1 LAKINLRNADVP
13 HHVHLGSLLRGT
25 DTLCGIL
32 RILAASVLNK
42 PEMTVTAA
50 KGFVSSL
57 LDQHRRFYRLLTAIL
72 DCSPKADQHFSNL
85 IQHFFK
91 GLRDLVLHASYP
103 RWKNSVQ
110 QRLHSLWAEC
120 VVKMVHMSQE
130 SSFKA
135 IADDIV
141 SVLDTTTEISSRLP
155 GLRLAVCE
163 ALKPTVNAVVGDEIL
178 HSVVY
183 AKIQV

>member
-1 LAKINLRNADVP
+1 
-13 HHVHLGSLLRGT
+13 
-25 DTLCGIL
+25 
-32 RILAASVLNK
+32 
-42 PEMTVTAA
+42 M
-50 KGFVSSL
+50 
-57 LDQHRRFYRLLTAIL
+57 
-72 DCSPKADQHFSNL
+72 
-85 IQHFFK
+85 
-91 GLRDLVLHASYP
+91 
-103 RWKNSVQ
+103 Q